1 MSLTVRIR
9 STTHS
14 ALQGL
19 SKATGKTM
27 QDVLALAI
35 DEFRRKWMLAATS
48 DALRELKKDR
58 KAWKEMMAEQKL
70 WEGTLADGLE
80 SE

>member
-14 ALQGL
+14 ALRGL

-27 QDVLALAI
+27 QDILSLAI
-35 DEFRRKWMLAATS
+35 DEFRRKWILAAS
-48 DALRELKKDR
+48 DQAFRDLKKDP
-58 KAWKEMMAEQKL
+58 KAWKEYKAEQKL
-70 WEGTLADGLE
+70 WECTLTDGLE
-80 SE
+80 PE